1 MTVSE
6 ATAHHRARPDVLA
19 VDLDGT
25 LLQSD
30 LLHETFWAAFARD
43 LRTPLQ
49 CLYTLRNGRAE
60 LKRNL
65 AEQVEIDPTLLP
77 YNPSVLAH
85 IRAWRNDGGHV
96 ALVTASDQH
105 LAEGIAAHLG
115 IFDEVHGSTPGRN
128 LKGQAKAD
136 FLCDRFG
143 VGRFAY
149 MGDAVAD
156 LPIWQCAGQAITV
169 NAPAGLRR
177 RVERLSG
184 PALHLTGPHYGPRV
198 YLRALRP
205 HQWMK
210 NILIFLP
217 LLAGHVF
224 DLSSML
230 SALLAFAAMSLLA
243 SSVYVLNDL
252 LDLAADRAH
261 PRKCRRPLAQGAIPI
276 AYGAA
281 IVLLLLLAGSG
292 LALPLG
298 PSFMAV
304 MGVYLLTTLA
314 YSLRLK
320 RWAVIDICVL
330 AGLYTLRVVAG
341 AAATGIQ
348 LSVWL
353 LVFTSFFFLSL
364 ATVKRQAELV
374 DNAACGKSETSG
386 RGYQTGDLSIISMI
400 SVGSGYVSAVVLSLY
415 IDSPAVVALYTE
427 PRALWGCCAI
437 LVYWITRTIL
447 LTHRGQMHDD
457 PVVFALRDSVSRLCI
472 AGIAAFILWGAMF

>member
-1 MTVSE
+1 
-6 ATAHHRARPDVLA
+6 
-19 VDLDGT
+19 
-25 LLQSD
+25 
-30 LLHETFWAAFARD
+30 
-43 LRTPLQ
+43 
-49 CLYTLRNGRAE
+49 
-60 LKRNL
+60 
-65 AEQVEIDPTLLP
+65 
-77 YNPSVLAH
+77 
-85 IRAWRNDGGHV
+85 
-96 ALVTASDQH
+96 
-105 LAEGIAAHLG
+105 
-115 IFDEVHGSTPGRN
+115 
-128 LKGQAKAD
+128 
-136 FLCDRFG
+136 
-143 VGRFAY
+143 
-149 MGDAVAD
+149 
-156 LPIWQCAGQAITV
+156 
-169 NAPAGLRR
+169 
-177 RVERLSG
+177 
-184 PALHLTGPHYGPRV
+184 
-198 YLRALRP
+198 
-205 HQWMK
+205 MK

-230 SALLAFAAMSLLA
+230 LALLAFAAMSLLA

-353 LVFTSFFFLSL
+353 LVFSSFFFLSL

-374 DNAACGKSETSG
+374 DNAARGKSETSG